1 MSRRRRKG
9 LRFRPQII
17 DKELQST
24 LTAVLIG
31 IVIVSIYALATYNDN
46 HYTRTGEVTYVSPFC
61 YELTDATGHSF
72 GFYTN
77 DIFKDGTVIE
87 ATLDN
92 KGSVG
97 YIYDDEVIDYKIIFD
112 SED

>member
-1 MSRRRRKG
+1 MSRG
-9 LRFRPQII
+9 LRFRPKKNKGVQSA
-17 DKELQST
+17 LVST
-24 LTAVLIG
+24 LLFITVIG
-31 IVIVSIYALATYNDN
+31 IYILATYQET
-46 HYTRTGEVTYVSPFC
+46 HYTRTGTVSYVSPFC